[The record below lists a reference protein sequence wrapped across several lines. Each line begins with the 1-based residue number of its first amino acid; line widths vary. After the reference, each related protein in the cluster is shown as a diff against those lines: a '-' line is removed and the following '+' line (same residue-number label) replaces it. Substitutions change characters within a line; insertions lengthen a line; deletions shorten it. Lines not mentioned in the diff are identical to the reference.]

1 MPNCKYCEKEF
12 SVCESKA
19 TKTGRV
25 SRRKICGSCAVS
37 KRRWKTKIELV
48 EKLGSKC
55 VECGFMGHP
64 SSFHFHHTDP
74 TSKNFSINGNKL
86 LVSKRYE
93 ELKKCEL
100 VCANCHSVKH
110 TNNDLLKKF
119 GFWKKEWNK

>member
-86 LVSKRYE
+86 LVSERYE

-100 VCANCHSVKH
+100 VCVNCHSVKH

>member
-1 MPNCKYCEKEF
+1 MSKCKHCEKEF
-12 SVCESKA
+12 TVSESR
-19 TKTGRV
+19 T
-25 SRRKICGSCAVS
+25 RKSGKPSKRKVCGSCAVS

-55 VECGFMGHP
+55 VECGFTGHP

-74 TSKNFSINGNKL
+74 TSKSFSINGNKL
-86 LVSKRYE
+86 LVSERYE

-119 GFWKKEWNK
+119 GFWKKEWNT